1 MSGLISQLNSINGDY
16 DFTSQIN
23 SLSGIQNLIDTEWQ
37 KMNNAGI
44 NYSNQEWQ
52 SALSN
57 FRNEASNYGSNINKL
72 KEKVNDLIYKTYPDK
87 DDKAQEIDIF
97 RKMQK
102 ALGDDAKFYG
112 ALGEN
117 AKLYN
122 AQTSYLR

>member
-1 MSGLISQLNSINGDY
+1 
-16 DFTSQIN
+16 
-23 SLSGIQNLIDTEWQ
+23 
-37 KMNNAGI
+37 MNNAGI